1 MQCDNVLKDT
11 SEKWNKHH
19 AWQHLGQENTY
30 KNVKSWIKTRKK
42 CVMFHG
48 VRSESREEFR
58 TVYAAVII
66 FLPLFLD
73 VSRTVDLYS
82 K

>member
-1 MQCDNVLKDT
+1 
-11 SEKWNKHH
+11 
-19 AWQHLGQENTY
+19 
-30 KNVKSWIKTRKK
+30 
-42 CVMFHG
+42 MFHSF
-48 VRSESREEFR
+48 RSESWEAFR

-73 VSRTVDLYS
+73 VSRTVNLYS

>member
-1 MQCDNVLKDT
+1 
-11 SEKWNKHH
+11 
-19 AWQHLGQENTY
+19 
-30 KNVKSWIKTRKK
+30 
-42 CVMFHG
+42 MFHG